1 MTALRSE
8 DILVGLI
15 GAAMVPWIGWIIRRG
30 FRDGK
35 LPIGRA
41 YVLRAERP
49 GAFQVLIALYSVA
62 AVAVLVMAADLLFNL
77 NLRNR

>member
-1 MTALRSE
+1 MTTFRSE
-8 DILVGLI
+8 DILVGLV

-41 YVLRAERP
+41 SVLRSERP
-49 GAFQVLIALYSVA
+49 GAFLLLMGLYAVA
-62 AVAVLVMAADLLFNL
+62 AVAVTIMAVDLLFGL
-77 NLRNR
+77 GFRN